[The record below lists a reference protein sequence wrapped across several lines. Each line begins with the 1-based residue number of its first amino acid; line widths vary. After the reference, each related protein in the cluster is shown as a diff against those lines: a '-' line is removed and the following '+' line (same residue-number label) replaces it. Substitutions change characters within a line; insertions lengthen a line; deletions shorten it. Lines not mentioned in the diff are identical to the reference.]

1 MFSSALKLACVAG
14 AAAHVVTV
22 RPRPSLPVLRAKAT
36 PSMNVANEVSTMLSN
51 AGIEQVGPVLYSQ
64 LGVSGAMLAGGFGLN
79 AFVDVPEPEEFET
92 PEGETDI
99 YRDSP
104 LRYLGYANEVGE
116 AFRPLVPVEIVYVS
130 YVLAITYILADTVD
144 KGKQGAADGG
154 GAIRGTLG
162 ALDTF
167 CWQMLASVLFPSCAA
182 AAVDPC
188 RMLAR
193 RLPPKARP
201 HPHPFSLLHSLCS
214 HVLSRRPRTGSSST
228 ASCACWPPW
237 APTARCPTCS
247 RRAGSRRWWA
257 WP

>member
-116 AFRPLVPVEIVYVS
+116 AFRPLVPVEIVYAS

-167 CWQMLASVLFPSCAA
+167 CWQMLASVLFPSFIINRVVCLLASLGADGALPDLLAA
-182 AAVDPC
+182 SWIPTVVG
-188 RMLAR
+188 LALIPLII
-193 RLPPKARP
+193 LPLDTLA
-201 HPHPFSLLHSLCS
+201 HYTLN
-214 HVLSRRPRTGSSST
+214 GSF
-228 ASCACWPPW
+228 
-237 APTARCPTCS
+237 
-247 RRAGSRRWWA
+247 RRASTTVKKGL
-257 WP
+257 